1 MEGESRVMNLTIIQA
16 NNQLLV
22 ESREVAEMVGK
33 DHAHLLR
40 DIRNYQEVLGKSNF
54 GLTDFFIE
62 TNYNDAQGKKRVCFL
77 ITKKGCDMV
86 ANKLTGEKGVLFTA
100 AYVTKFEE
108 MEKQLKEPFR
118 LPTTYKEA
126 LLQLVDQVEKNE
138 QLETKNL
145 VLEQQVNEFQPKAS
159 YYDLVLQ
166 SKSLLSVTQ
175 IAKDYGIGA
184 PTLNKKL
191 NELGVQ
197 YKQGGVW
204 LLYSKH
210 QDKGY
215 TQTTTHIIDEEKS
228 KVHTKWTQKGRLFVY
243 DLLKQVGILPMIERE
258 LHRKDVS

>member
-1 MEGESRVMNLTIIQA
+1 MNLTIIQT

-22 ESREVAEMVGK
+22 ESREVADMVGK
-33 DHAHLLR
+33 RHDHLLT
-40 DIRNYQEVLGKSNF
+40 DIRRYIEVLDSQDF
-54 GLTDFFIE
+54 GSRQFFIE
-62 TNYNDAQGKKRVCFL
+62 GSYKNLQNKEQPCYFL
-77 ITKKGCDMV
+77 TRKGCDMV

-108 MEKQLKEPFR
+108 MEKQLKQPFKI
-118 LPTTYKEA
+118 PTTYKEA

-138 QLETKNL
+138 LLETKNL

-175 IAKDYGIGA
+175 IAKDYGLGA

-191 NELGVQ
+191 NELGIQ

-215 TQTTTHIIDEEKS
+215 TQTTTHIIDDETS
-228 KVHTKWTQKGRLFVY
+228 KVHTKWTQKGRLFIY
-243 DLLKQVGILPMIERE
+243 DSLKHVGILPMIERE
-258 LHRKDVS
+258 LHRKDVI